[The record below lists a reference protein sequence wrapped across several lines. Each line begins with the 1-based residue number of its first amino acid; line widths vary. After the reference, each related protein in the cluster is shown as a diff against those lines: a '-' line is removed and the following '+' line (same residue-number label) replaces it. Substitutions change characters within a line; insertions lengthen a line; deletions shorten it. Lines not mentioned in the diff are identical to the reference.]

1 VKLYF
6 ILFSG
11 DDETLFK
18 TIFLNYLL
26 GNKGEQNF
34 HHPFREWGQ
43 TKSLLKQN
51 FQKIY

>member
-1 VKLYF
+1 MGANKIF
-6 ILFSG
+6 I
-11 DDETLFK
+11 K
-18 TIFLNYLL
+18 IIFPKNLL